1 MTLNRTDWNT
11 SDQQAFLNYLEQYRQ
26 PSKMD
31 WAKRILNSNM
41 DVLAMSTKT
50 MDDIVKQIRQ
60 GNVLAYLDL
69 KIFDH
74 YEAVA
79 IYGKL
84 VCSLKDF
91 DQMVHYLTIYLDQME
106 NWAHVD
112 LLSFDIKPEN
122 QDHFLKLSEQYLL
135 DHRLFV
141 RRLSLMILFQMVK
154 HIQILPIIF
163 KHIETL
169 KDEDAYYVIMMAGWL
184 LSECIILYPKMTL
197 DFISTTVLNRKIV
210 NKGIQK
216 CRESRRLSQAEKD
229 ALLIYKK

>member
-1 MTLNRTDWNT
+1 MTLNRTDWQA
-11 SDQQAFLNYLEQYRQ
+11 SDKPLFLAYLEQYRQ

-31 WAKRILNSNM
+31 WARSILNSKM
-41 DVLAMSTKT
+41 DVLAMKTKT
-50 MDDIVKQIRQ
+50 MDEIVKQIRQ
-60 GNVLAYLDL
+60 GNVTAYLDL

-84 VCSLKDF
+84 VCSLEDF
-91 DQMVHYLTIYLDQME
+91 DLMVHYLTTYLDQME

-112 LLSFDIKPEN
+112 LLSFSIQPTN
-122 QDHFLKLSEQYLL
+122 QDRFLQLSHRYQL
-135 DHRLFV
+135 DQRLFV

-154 HIQILPIIF
+154 NPNVLPIIF
-163 KHIETL
+163 KHLEIL

-184 LSECIILYPKMTL
+184 LSECIILYPKITL
-197 DFISTTVLNRKIV
+197 EFISNTTLNRKIV

-216 CRESRRLSQAEKD
+216 CRESRRLSQSEKD
-229 ALLIYKK
+229 ALLVYKK